1 MVRKPTVISL
11 FSGCGGSSLG
21 YKWAGYREL
30 LVIDFDKKAVE
41 TFRLNFPDVLC
52 WQKDVR
58 DVTGCEI
65 LEACRIKKGEL
76 DLLDASPPCQG
87 FSTAGKRKVSDP
99 RNDLFREFIRL
110 IEELKPKLFIMEN
123 VAGLA
128 RGVMRGRFNEIMHDL
143 RTAGYIVKC
152 RLMNAKW
159 YGVPQSRLRVIW
171 IGSRNDLGTI
181 PVFPV
186 SGKKVIPV
194 KQVLEGLPPGKAG
207 NHKPQIFEAWRRCRP
222 NESLRK
228 AEIRGD
234 GRKDSY
240 VGSFHSCRLDPNEAS
255 PTLTRSHTHWH
266 YRIPRK
272 LTPVE
277 LKRICSFPDE
287 FRFARGKGIPG
298 YQMGDAVMPKFME
311 AIARAVK
318 NEVLDHAPS

>member
-1 MVRKPTVISL
+1 MEIKRVPIS
-11 FSGCGGSSLG
+11 SVVP
-21 YKWAGYREL
+21 WAKNPRG
-30 LVIDFDKKAVE
+30 
-41 TFRLNFPDVLC
+41 
-52 WQKDVR
+52 
-58 DVTGCEI
+58 I
-65 LEACRIKKGEL
+65 LEGDFARLKKQIQKLGIYKPLVTCKEN
-76 DLLDASPPCQG
+76 
-87 FSTAGKRKVSDP
+87 GKYV
-99 RNDLFREFIRL
+99 
-110 IEELKPKLFIMEN
+110 
-123 VAGLA
+123 
-128 RGVMRGRFNEIMHDL
+128 L